1 MVLNLPPQVNTV
13 IAILSAAG
21 HSAYAVGGAV
31 RDLLR
36 GVEPQDWDVTTNA
49 LPEETAACFADYR
62 VIETGIK
69 HGTVT
74 VLLDGMPLEITT
86 YRLDGGYSDHRHPD
100 SVTFTDRVEEDLARR
115 DLTINAMAYSPQ
127 RGLCDPFGGME
138 DLQAR
143 RIRCV
148 GDPVRRFDEDA
159 LRILRAIRFASTLGF
174 AVDPAT
180 DAAIRSGTPLLAAVS
195 AERIFTELRK
205 LLCGDAAAA
214 LLRSYADV
222 LFFLMPALAP
232 MRGCAQHHERH
243 IHDVWEHTL
252 AAVDA
257 VDPVPHL
264 RLAALLHDS
273 GKPQCRTTD
282 AQGIDHFYGHAGA
295 GMQIAD
301 AILRQYK
308 TSNQLRQQ
316 VCTLVE
322 YHDFVPHLLSRRTYR
337 KYIHLLGED
346 AVRDLF
352 RLREADLRAQ
362 NPAFLEEGLAQNA
375 AGLAVVDALLAETP
389 AFGLRDLAVRGDD
402 LAAAGIPPSP
412 AMGAILTRL
421 LDEVQADKLK
431 NEKDALLAR
440 AKELESGKETP

>member
-1 MVLNLPPQVNTV
+1 MVLNLPPQVKTV
-13 IAILSAAG
+13 IEKLSAAG

-36 GVEPQDWDVTTNA
+36 GVEPHDWDITTDA
-49 LPEETAACFADYR
+49 LPEETAACFAGYR
-62 VIETGIK
+62 VIETGLK

-100 SVTFTDRVEEDLARR
+100 NVIFTDRVEEDLARR
-115 DLTINAMAYSPQ
+115 DLTINAMAYSPL
-127 RGLCDPFGGME
+127 RGLCDPFGGAE
-138 DLQAR
+138 DLKAG

-174 AVDPAT
+174 TVEPAT

-195 AERIFTELRK
+195 AERIFVELSK
-205 LLCGDAAAA
+205 LLCGSRAGA
-214 LLRSYADV
+214 LLRDYADV
-222 LFFLMPALAP
+222 LFFLAPALAP
-232 MRGCAQHHERH
+232 MRGCAQRHERH

-252 AAVDA
+252 AVVDA
-257 VDPVPHL
+257 IPPEPHL

-273 GKPQCRTTD
+273 GKPQCKTTD
-282 AQGIDHFYGHAGA
+282 DAGIDHFYGHSVKSVE
-295 GMQIAD
+295 IAD
-301 AILRQYK
+301 AMLRQYK
-308 TSNQLRQQ
+308 TSNRLRQQ

-322 YHDFVPHLLSRRTYR
+322 SHDFVPDRISRRTYR
-337 KYIHLLGED
+337 KMIQTLGEES
-346 AVRDLF
+346 VRDLF

-362 NPAFLEEGLAQNA
+362 NPAFLAEGLAQNA
-375 AGLAVVDALLAETP
+375 AGLAVVEALLAETP
-389 AFGLRDLAVRGDD
+389 AFGLKDLAVNGSD
-402 LAAAGIPPSP
+402 LAAIGIPPSP
-412 AMGAILTRL
+412 RMGAILERL

-431 NEKDALLAR
+431 NEKNALLAL
-440 AKELESGKETP
+440 AKELDSGKETL